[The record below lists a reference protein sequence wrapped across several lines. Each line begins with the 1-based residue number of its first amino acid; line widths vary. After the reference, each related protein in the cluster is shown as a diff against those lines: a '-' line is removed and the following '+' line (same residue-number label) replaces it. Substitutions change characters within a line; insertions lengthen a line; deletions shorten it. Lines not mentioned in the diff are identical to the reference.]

1 MTAKDGLSAIAKDV
15 LGDVQK
21 EAETVILAAEHEA
34 KETLKAAK
42 EQADHNYKAKITQ
55 AKSKAEAEKRKIASV
70 TEVEMRNR
78 LLQTKEDLV
87 DDAFEKALVQLK
99 NFVDTNDYHSYL
111 LKIIQSAAERI
122 GQKDLVIQ
130 VNTKDKDWLTPVVLK
145 RLSKNLHCELRLS
158 EKNGDYFGGCIIQT
172 EDGKIIFD
180 VTLDNRLLEL
190 KPVLRVEL
198 AKILFG
204 EEVSKNAR

>member
-1 MTAKDGLSAIAKDV
+1 MMVKDGLSAIANDV

-21 EAETVILAAEHEA
+21 EAEAIIFAAEREA

-87 DDAFEKALVQLK
+87 DTAFEKALIQLK
-99 NFVDTNDYHSYL
+99 NFVETDDYHSYL
-111 LKIIQSAAERI
+111 LESIQSAAKRI
-122 GQKDLVIQ
+122 GQKDLVIHL
-130 VNTKDKDWLTPVVLK
+130 NAKDKDWLTSDVLK

-158 EKNGDYFGGCIIQT
+158 EKTGDFIGGCIIQT

-190 KPVLRVEL
+190 KPVLRVKL
-198 AKILFG
+198 AKIMFG
-204 EEVSKNAR
+204 ELQKNAC

>member
-1 MTAKDGLSAIAKDV
+1 MSVKNGISAIAKDV
-15 LGDVQK
+15 VGDVQK
-21 EAETVILAAEHEA
+21 EAEAIILAAENEA
-34 KETLKAAK
+34 KATLKAAK
-42 EQADHNYKAKITQ
+42 EQADQNFKAIITQ

-87 DDAFEKALVQLK
+87 DAAFEKALVELR
-99 NFVDTNDYHSYL
+99 NFVETDDYHDYL
-111 LKIIQSAAERI
+111 LKIIQNAAERI
-122 GQKDLVIQ
+122 GQKNLVIQ
-130 VNTKDKDWLTPVVLK
+130 VNAKDKEWLTQDVLK
-145 RLSKNLHCELRLS
+145 RLSKKLHCELRLS
-158 EKNGDYFGGCIIQT
+158 EKTGDYLGGCIIQT

-180 VTLDNRLLEL
+180 VTLDNRLQEL

-204 EEVSKNAR
+204 EAV